1 MFPTVV
7 TSEVQRALLDYLRT
21 TFRLADKELEEALFR
36 FLKDEQTGMFRG
48 PYLDVR
54 LPFRKAPEDWEAR
67 SPLDFGPPFLPHAH
81 QLRAFERL
89 SARDR
94 QPQNTLVT
102 TGTGSG
108 KTECFLYPVLDH
120 CRRAR
125 QRGEG
130 GVKAIIL
137 YPMNALAT
145 DQAERLAKLLQRP
158 ELAGVTAGLY
168 VGGQGQHGSSSGT
181 LLVDDRKVLRKSPP
195 DILLTNYRMLD
206 FLLMRPE
213 DAQLWNQ
220 NDPTTLRYLVLDEL
234 HTYDGAQ
241 GSDVACLIR
250 RLKARLGTPPG
261 HLCCVGTSATIGS
274 GGTRDPRQLLA
285 EFATKIFA
293 EPFTPECLVGED
305 RASVDEVLGKGSSR
319 IESSLPVPSED
330 RWRELEPTHYSRY
343 EDYLAAQERLWCGH
357 KQLGPSFLAETLRAH
372 PFLPKLLR
380 GLAGRERRAGPRHWR
395 EVADSI
401 AAEDS
406 QFADLSRERQWLLL
420 ASFVSL
426 IARARTP
433 LSPDS
438 STPGPFL
445 QVQVQ
450 LWIRELHDLVRLV
463 TTDGVRFAWRDELPP
478 GEGRWLPLLYCREC
492 GFGGLA
498 ALQRESEPQLR
509 DALREIGE
517 AFLNSTNRGRVVE
530 LLPKTAPAPLSD
542 LGQATLIRKHL
553 CPKCL
558 EVGLEEQC
566 RCAQG
571 GQTLPVRVHPELNES
586 GKPHPLRRC
595 PSCQADDG
603 LSFLASRA
611 ATLSSVAIS
620 ELFASRYNT
629 DPKLLAFTDSVQ
641 DASHRAGFFAAR
653 TFRFTMRTAIQA
665 LVEAHA
671 GPVPLSEF
679 AARLIDHWAARQ
691 GGLGEAAA
699 LLLPPDLNE
708 DPAYRAYFGLDR
720 GAPPSKAPKPT
731 TRRAVALRELL
742 ETRLGWEV
750 TREFGL
756 AVTFGRSLDD
766 TACST
771 LAVDEVALGSAAR
784 ELLEHLRE
792 HHRGSFR
799 ADPDLHRVQHFLE
812 GLLQRLRL
820 KGGIHHPLLEEF
832 ARRDSRFFLS
842 KAKNPRLSRFGPHSQ
857 VPAFW
862 YLGDPGPRSS
872 YQALHS
878 SPRTRTWYRVWTRR
892 ALGLLQEN
900 DGSIDTLLDRTV
912 RVLRE
917 HGILRTLEGPKAKTV
932 AGLAPEAL
940 WVTGDVARVRCA
952 SCGHQLT
959 LAAPAAERFVGKS
972 CMAFAC
978 SSGAYALD
986 ATSGESERYYQNL
999 YKSGRATRIYTGE
1012 HTGLLQRA
1020 EREALERSFKERDR
1034 PDAPN
1039 LLTCTPTLEMGI
1051 DIGDLSSV
1059 MLCSVPPLPSNYV
1072 QRVGRAGRSTGNAL
1086 VLTMANNRRPHDRY
1100 FYEEPYEMLRG
1111 EIAPPGCFL
1120 DAPEMLLRQL
1130 LAYALDCWAKEHGS
1144 SDVRLPAQMRLLRVD
1159 AEDTFPGHFW
1169 KFYQEH
1175 KARITEQFLEL
1186 FGDEISPAN
1195 ADHLRLRSNGAGLAG
1210 PMKTAFTAVKE
1221 QIKRY
1226 GEELKKI
1233 GQRISALEEDPTLAS
1248 PVLDETSGEM
1258 RPDAAA
1264 EIEELEDARR
1274 GYRRL
1279 QLELMMKYPLNV
1291 LADEGIIPNYA
1302 FPEPG
1307 VTLSALLKEPFDEE
1321 AGKIRKGQRRPVE
1334 YVRSASQALR
1344 EFAPFNTFYAEGH
1357 KLRISQVD
1365 LGSRASALE
1374 SWRICAL
1381 CHYMELAP
1389 LQVAPSRTCPRC
1401 GDTRWPDV
1409 GQRRTL
1415 VRFRRALS
1423 VVDRVAAST
1432 AEDSE
1437 ERDSESYGAAEL
1449 IDVGPENW
1457 SGARLVQKPEL
1468 VFGFELLQRQL
1479 LREINYGRRFDTAK
1493 PSPLAGSDVAQ
1504 RGFLVCKLCGKVS
1517 ESEAKAQHTPLC
1529 GVRRKND
1536 SPEFERIFLY
1546 REFRSEAIRLLLP
1559 ISQLEDQGLL
1569 LSMKAA
1575 LFLGFRK
1582 KFLGHPDH
1590 LAITTLREPRN
1601 GEIRQFLIVY
1611 DTVPGGTGYLAELW
1625 KRDGLLEVLR
1635 LALDAMQGCR
1645 CVEDP
1650 SRDGCYRCVYAY
1662 QQSHEIP
1669 HISRSKAAEMLEAIL
1684 AAARELTTVETL
1696 STVDV
1701 GDLTESELERKFL
1714 RALQERCAA
1723 PGHGWTPIQH
1733 QGKACHTFTTP
1744 NSEWLVEPQVDVGL
1758 ESGVAIPSRPD
1769 FVLRCLSSTDELPV
1783 AVFCDGLKYHVCPD
1797 EDRSRLGDDV
1807 LKRRA
1812 LLDSGRFRVWSIT
1825 WKDLEHDGAPT
1836 TLLTRVQRGLYER
1849 FFGKDAGRR
1858 WRRDDTLRSQTSW
1871 QLLWEYLEHPDEAV
1885 WRDAAIGFAAG
1896 MLSFEPPWS
1905 RDSIL
1910 ARQEHL
1916 RHGVPRVDG
1925 ELEAADLTGGPP
1937 ARFAG
1942 LDARPHATFL
1952 YQSPASAL
1960 RSGRIDRGELTL
1972 RLFDD
1977 AAARARDDFEDSWR
1991 AFLHAWN
1998 LLQFHPRGLEVVST
2012 EYLQELGEHEA
2023 ASHET
2028 SSPAP
2033 GSPLQPGSAAALE
2046 VGTRGSSAHPPSTR
2060 TSSTRPQGRPRAAA
2074 TEPPDAGDAYDAFA
2088 AEYRDEPHLAEL
2100 AGLLRD
2106 AGLPLPT
2113 DAGECDLPIDLEAL
2127 LLWPDA
2133 KVVLVPEPTD
2143 ADRRAWQERGFVAL
2157 AYDAPAT
2164 ETLRALQDSPS
2175 ANPARGA
2182 QPRD

>member
-1 MFPTVV
+1 MFPAVV
-7 TSEVQRALLDYLRT
+7 TSEVQRALVDYLRT
-21 TFRLADKELEEALFR
+21 TFRLADKELERALFR
-36 FLKDEQTGMFRG
+36 FLADEQTGMFRG

-54 LPFRKAPEDWEAR
+54 LPFRKAPENWEAH

-89 SARDR
+89 SARD
-94 QPQNTLVT
+94 QKPKSTLVT

-108 KTECFLYPVLDH
+108 KTECFLFPLLDH
-120 CRRAR
+120 CRRQS
-125 QRGEG
+125 QRGQR

-145 DQAERLAKLLQRP
+145 DQAERLAKLLKRP
-158 ELAGVTAGLY
+158 ELGGVSAGLY
-168 VGGQGQHGSSSGT
+168 VGGQGRHGSGDDKH
-181 LLVDDRKVLRKSPP
+181 LVDDRKVLRKSPP
-195 DILLTNYRMLD
+195 DLLLTNYRMLD

-213 DAQLWNQ
+213 DAQLWNR
-220 NDPTTLRYLVLDEL
+220 NDPTTLQYLVLDEL

-274 GGTRDPRQLLA
+274 GGIQDPRELLA

-293 EPFTPECLVGED
+293 EPFTPECLIGED
-305 RASVDEVLGKGSSR
+305 RLSPEESLGKVVPDGSG
-319 IESSLPVPSED
+319 ELLSLPVRSEAD
-330 RWRELEPTHYSRY
+330 WHKLAPTHYSRHQ
-343 EDYLAAQERLWCGH
+343 DYLAEQERLWCGH
-357 KQLGPSFLAETLRAH
+357 KQLGPSFLAETLRVH
-372 PFLPKLLR
+372 PFLTKLLR
-380 GLAGRERRAGPRHWR
+380 GLAGRERRSGPRHWR

-401 AAEDS
+401 AAEDA
-406 QFADLSRERQWLLL
+406 QFGELSRERQWLLL

-426 IARARTP
+426 IARARAP
-433 LSPDS
+433 LGPDTS
-438 STPGPFL
+438 KPGPFL

-463 TTDGVRFAWRDELPP
+463 SSDGLRFAWRDELPP
-478 GEGRWLPLLYCREC
+478 GEGHWLPMLYCRDC
-492 GFGGLA
+492 GFSGLA

-509 DALREIGE
+509 DAQREIGE
-517 AFLNSTNRGRVVE
+517 AFLNSSNRGRVLE
-530 LLPKTAPAPLSD
+530 LLPKDAPPPLSD
-542 LGQATLIRKHL
+542 LGQATLIRKYL

-558 EVGLEEQC
+558 EVGLQDEC
-566 RCAQG
+566 RCTPGTKLLA
-571 GQTLPVRVHPELNES
+571 VRLHPELSEN
-586 GKPHPLRRC
+586 GKPHPLQRC
-595 PSCQADDG
+595 PACQAEDG

-620 ELFASRYNT
+620 ELFASHYNT

-665 LVEAHA
+665 VVEANPT
-671 GPVPLSEF
+671 PVPLAEF
-679 AARLIDHWAARQ
+679 ATRLVDHWAQQRGEL
-691 GGLGEAAA
+691 GGAAA
-699 LLLPPDLNE
+699 LLLPPDLSE

-720 GAPPSKAPKPT
+720 AAKQPKPHKPT
-731 TRRAVALRELL
+731 ANQRAALRELL

-756 AVTFGRSLDD
+756 AVSFGRSLDD

-771 LAVDEVALGSAAR
+771 LAFDGDALERAAQ
-784 ELLEHLRE
+784 ELWQHLAE
-792 HHRGSFR
+792 HHRGSFLR
-799 ADPDLHRVQHFLE
+799 DPEPARVHHFLE

-820 KGGIHHPLLEEF
+820 KGGIYHPLLEEF

-842 KAKNPRLSRFGPHSQ
+842 KARNPRLSRFGPQSQ

-862 YLGDPGPRSS
+862 YQGEPGPKST

-878 SPRTRTWYRVWTRR
+878 SPRTRSWYRVWTRR

-900 DGSIDTLLDRTV
+900 DQDINAILDRAV
-912 RVLRE
+912 RVLRD
-917 HGILRTLEGPKAKTV
+917 HGIVRTLEGPKARPV
-932 AGLAPEAL
+932 AGLVPETL
-940 WVTGDVARVRCA
+940 RVTGDVARVRCS

-959 LAAPAAERFVGKS
+959 LPTLAARRFAGQA
-972 CMAFAC
+972 CMTFAC
-978 SSGAYALD
+978 GSGAYALD
-986 ATSGESERYYQNL
+986 TASGEAERYYQKL
-999 YKSGRATRIYTGE
+999 YKSGRAARIYTGE

-1020 EREALERSFKERDR
+1020 EREALERSFKDGDR

-1072 QRVGRAGRSTGNAL
+1072 QRVGRAGRSTGNAT

-1100 FYEEPYEMLRG
+1100 FYEDPYEMLRG

-1130 LAYALDCWAKEHGS
+1130 LAYALDSWAKECGPGE
-1144 SDVRLPAQMRLLRVD
+1144 VRLPAQMRLLRLN
-1159 AEDTFPGHFW
+1159 AEDAFPGQFW
-1169 KFYQEH
+1169 RYYQEH
-1175 KARITEQFLEL
+1175 KERITEQFIGL
-1186 FGDEISPAN
+1186 FGAEISVTN
-1195 ADHLRLRSNGAGLAG
+1195 AERLRGRSSGEGLAG
-1210 PMKTAFTAVKE
+1210 PMQAAFTAVKE

-1226 GEELKKI
+1226 GEELKKV
-1233 GQRISALEEDPTLAS
+1233 GERISAIEENPSLAS
-1248 PVLDETSGEM
+1248 LVLDEASGEM
-1258 RPDAAA
+1258 RPDAEA
-1264 EIEELEDARR
+1264 ELEELKDAQR

-1307 VTLSALLKEPFDEE
+1307 VTLSTLLKDPFDEQ
-1321 AGKIRKGQRRPVE
+1321 AGKIPKGQRKPVE
-1334 YVRSASQALR
+1334 YVRAASQALR

-1357 KLRISQVD
+1357 KIRISQVD
-1365 LGSRASALE
+1365 LGSRASGLE

-1389 LQVAPSRTCPRC
+1389 LNVAPSALCPRC
-1401 GDTRWPDV
+1401 ADSRWPDV

-1415 VRFRRALS
+1415 VRFRRAVS

-1437 ERDSESYGAAEL
+1437 ERDSESYKVAEL
-1449 IDVGPENW
+1449 IDVSQDNW

-1479 LREINYGRRFDTAK
+1479 LREINYGRRLDVAK
-1493 PSPLAGSDVAQ
+1493 PSPLAGMDVAQ

-1517 ESEAKAQHTPLC
+1517 DTEAKAQHTPLC

-1536 SPEFERIFLY
+1536 KPEFERIFLY

-1559 ISQLEDQGLL
+1559 VSQLEDSGLL
-1569 LSMKAA
+1569 HSMKAA

-1590 LAITTLREPRN
+1590 LAITTLKEPRS

-1625 KRDGLLEVLR
+1625 KSDGLFDVLR
-1635 LALDAMQGCR
+1635 LALEAMQSCR
-1645 CVEDP
+1645 CAQDAT
-1650 SRDGCYRCVYAY
+1650 RDGCYRCVYAY

-1669 HISRSKAAEMLEAIL
+1669 HISRSKAAELLEAIL
-1684 AAARELTTVETL
+1684 AARGELTTVETL
-1696 STVDV
+1696 STVDI

-1714 RALQERCAA
+1714 GVLQQRCAA

-1733 QGKACHTFTTP
+1733 RGKSCYTFKTP
-1744 NSEWLVEPQVDVGL
+1744 NSEWLVEPQVDLGA
-1758 ESGVAIPSRPD
+1758 ESAIEVPSRPD
-1769 FVLRCLSSTDELPV
+1769 FVLRCLSSTKELPI

-1797 EDRSRLGDDV
+1797 LERSRLGDDV

-1812 LLDSGRFRVWSIT
+1812 ILESGAFHVWSIT
-1825 WKDLEHDGAPT
+1825 WKDLEEDRGPT
-1836 TLLTRVQRGLYER
+1836 TLLTRVQQELYQK
-1849 FFGKDAGRR
+1849 FFAKDAGAR
-1858 WRRDDTLRSQTSW
+1858 WKRDDTLRSKNSW
-1871 QLLWEYLEHPDEAV
+1871 QLLWEYLEDPNEKTWQEAAV
-1885 WRDAAIGFAAG
+1885 GFSAAMLSVSTPWSTESLRAQRDALRSGTPRFENLFEQAD
-1896 MLSFEPPWS
+1896 LS
-1905 RDSIL
+1905 
-1910 ARQEHL
+1910 Q
-1916 RHGVPRVDG
+1916 GVPLRWG
-1925 ELEAADLTGGPP
+1925 
-1937 ARFAG
+1937 G
-1942 LDARPHATFL
+1942 LDARAHSVLLFELP
-1952 YQSPASAL
+1952 SPAL
-1960 RSGRIDRGELTL
+1960 QGGKLHEGDLTL

-1977 AAARARDDFEDSWR
+1977 AASRGAEDFEESWR

-1998 LLQFHPRGLEVVST
+1998 LLQFHPRGLTAIST
-2012 EYLQELGEHEA
+2012 EFLEQTGDTSHAVSSEGGPERRA
-2023 ASHET
+2023 PASNEPSASARPRPLST
-2028 SSPAP
+2028 TPPAP
-2033 GSPLQPGSAAALE
+2033 
-2046 VGTRGSSAHPPSTR
+2046 R
-2060 TSSTRPQGRPRAAA
+2060 
-2074 TEPPDAGDAYDAFA
+2074 DAYEGFA
-2088 AEYRDEPHLAEL
+2088 QNYRDGAHLPEL
-2100 AGLLRD
+2100 AGLLRE
-2106 AGLPLPT
+2106 ANLPVPA
-2113 DAGECDLPIDLEAL
+2113 DAGECDLPVHLEAL
-2127 LLWPDA
+2127 LLWPDF
-2133 KVVLVPEPTD
+2133 KVVLVQEPTD
-2143 ADRRAWQERGFVAL
+2143 ADLKAWREHGFRAL
-2157 AYDAPAT
+2157 DYDAPAH
-2164 ETLRALQDSPS
+2164 EILAALQTTAP
-2175 ANPARGA
+2175 ANVQPALVA
-2182 QPRD
+2182 D